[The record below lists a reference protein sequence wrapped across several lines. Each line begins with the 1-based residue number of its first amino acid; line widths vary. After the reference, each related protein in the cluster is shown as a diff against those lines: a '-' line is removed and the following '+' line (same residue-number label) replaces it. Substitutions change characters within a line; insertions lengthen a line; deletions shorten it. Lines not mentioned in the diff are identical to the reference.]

1 MPKRDTVSGAW
12 GELTG
17 KSRLKRHFPGDPGVR
32 QKCNRIAAPPG
43 FVYRTCACGNA
54 FFHVLLV
61 DASRDFFG
69 LECTGCHQVVDA
81 EGYPMKT
88 EAPRPLPEG
97 KGKCTMW
104 GLPVKA

>member
-1 MPKRDTVSGAW
+1 MIYHYPETNRGGLRDANEVQAT
-12 GELTG
+12 
-17 KSRLKRHFPGDPGVR
+17 K
-32 QKCNRIAAPPG
+32 
-43 FVYRTCACGNA
+43 
-54 FFHVLLV
+54 
-61 DASRDFFG
+61 